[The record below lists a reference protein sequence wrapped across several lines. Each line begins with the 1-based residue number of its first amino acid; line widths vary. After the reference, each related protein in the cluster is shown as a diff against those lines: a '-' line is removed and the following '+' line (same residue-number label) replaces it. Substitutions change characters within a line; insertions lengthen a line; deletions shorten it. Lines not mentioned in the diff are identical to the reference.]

1 MSVQCGSSGELALD
15 PKLDVC
21 LGQRW
26 SRAFL
31 ESALVPGVAR
41 CTWVALSIAFLPFP
55 MTVSMQRG

>member
-31 ESALVPGVAR
+31 ESALVPGE
-41 CTWVALSIAFLPFP
+41 CTWVALSIAFLHFP

>member
-31 ESALVPGVAR
+31 ESALVPGE

>member
-26 SRAFL
+26 SRAFP
-31 ESALVPGVAR
+31 ESALVPGE
-41 CTWVALSIAFLPFP
+41 CTWVALSIAFLHFL